1 MRKDAPLAVDIPS
14 PERDKPAWV
23 KVGVIAAVGF
33 VIGVAWPRVA
43 GVRFG
48 PSAPGEAS
56 ANASATAAAPRAPD
70 APPASVKATTAL
82 PVATTPPAPKAP
94 PPPPQVTVARGIV
107 VTCKTT
113 DGEAKKGKECG
124 SINGLEGLV
133 QPRLKKISACAGV
146 EGVTG
151 KFSFVANADFARGSL
166 SYEIAKG
173 STVTNADAV
182 NACLKT
188 TFHGVTPAGIP
199 HEHARYSVSYGVTLA
214 PGIEA
219 APPPATAAVNTP
231 APEPAAAKPDEPKP
245 EAPAAGEAAVAWD
258 VALVR
263 DVPKNG
269 QVVARLQRG
278 TKVKI
283 GTMKDGWYSVKY
295 GDDWKSDG
303 WVYRAAIGR

>member
-33 VIGVAWPRVA
+33 VIGIAWPRIA
-43 GVRFG
+43 GVRLG
-48 PSAPGEAS
+48 PSAPGESS
-56 ANASATAAAPRAPD
+56 ANASAAAPASRAPD
-70 APPASVKATTAL
+70 PPPASVAGKIVPTA
-82 PVATTPPAPKAP
+82 PVATAPPPPKAA

-107 VTCKTT
+107 IACKTT
-113 DGEAKKGKECG
+113 DGDAKKGKECG
-124 SINGLEGLV
+124 PINGLEGLV
-133 QPRLKKISACAGV
+133 QPRLKKIASCAGL

-151 KFSFVANADFARGSL
+151 KFNFVANADFARGSL
-166 SYEIAKG
+166 SYEVPKG
-173 STVTNADAV
+173 GTITNTDAI

-188 TFHGVTPAGIP
+188 SFHGVTPAGIP
-199 HEHARYSVSYGVTLA
+199 HEHARYSVSYAVTLA
-214 PGIEA
+214 PGIE
-219 APPPATAAVNTP
+219 TA
-231 APEPAAAKPDEPKP
+231 PAAAAANTPPPETPKSEEPKP
-245 EAPAAGEAAVAWD
+245 EAAAAGEAAVAWD

-283 GTMKDGWYSVKY
+283 GTMKDGWYSVKF
-295 GDDWKSDG
+295 GDDFKSDG